1 MESGNKNYY
10 EVLEV
15 PTNASSDDVHKG
27 YLRAKNAYSQDSLA
41 LYSLMTK
48 DECDQII
55 DLIDEAYSILSD
67 PDKRRLYDE
76 ARGINQDINYRNSKP
91 SSQQDQDSTHNLRGT
106 PQTTQHNNMS
116 KIVAKKRF
124 DLTYNVDQEMEK
136 RIEAATDFNGAFLQ
150 EIREYKGVDIPRMSD
165 MTKVSKTYIRHI
177 EEQAYDKLPAAAYV
191 RGFVYQF
198 AKCLKL
204 NPDLVANSYIYN
216 MKKSLEEA
224 EQ

>member
-1 MESGNKNYY
+1 MESGSKNYY

-15 PTNASSDDVHKG
+15 PTDASTDDLHKG
-27 YLRAKNAYSQDSLA
+27 YVRAKNAYSQDSLA

-67 PDKRRLYDE
+67 PDKRRLYDQ
-76 ARGINQDINYRNSKP
+76 ARGINQNLNYKNSAPARN
-91 SSQQDQDSTHNLRGT
+91 QDPDAQHNLRGA

-124 DLTYNVDQEMEK
+124 DLAYSINEDFEK
-136 RIEAATDFNGAFLQ
+136 KIESCTEFSGKFLK
-150 EIREYKGVDIPRMSD
+150 EIREYKAVDIPRMAD

-177 EEQAYDKLPAAAYV
+177 EEEEYDKLPAPAYV
-191 RGFVYQF
+191 RGFVYQY

-204 NPDLVANSYIYN
+204 NPDLVANSYLYI
-216 MKKSLEEA
+216 MKNARGEE
-224 EQ
+224 